1 MTKEKQLEYLKNI
14 CEKCYACEIGSRRDK
29 MVFSAGNPNAKVV
42 FIGEAPGKD
51 ENAQGLP
58 FVGRAGQLLNT
69 YLEKVGINRE
79 KDLYIANILKC
90 RPTNPDRPNKDRV
103 PATPEIKNCID
114 YLYKQIE
121 IVQPNLIVLC
131 GGTSLKTLTGKK
143 TIQISKVRGNVFE
156 LELNGH
162 KYNAI
167 AIYHPSYLMQ
177 YASQEQKDITLED
190 LKLIKT
196 YV

>member
-1 MTKEKQLEYLKNI
+1 MDKLKQLGDVSLL
-14 CEKCYACEIGSRRDK
+14 CENCHSCEIASRRDK
-29 MVFSAGNPNAKVV
+29 MVFSAGNPDAKVV

-69 YLEKVGINRE
+69 YLQKIGIDRE
-79 KDLYIANILKC
+79 KDLYITNILKC

-103 PATPEIKNCID
+103 PASDEIRNCIG

-121 IVQPNLIVLC
+121 IVKPNLIVLC

-143 TIQISKVRGNVFE
+143 SIQISKIRGNIFE
-156 LELNGH
+156 LELNGN
-162 KYNAI
+162 KYNAV

-177 YASQEQKDITLED
+177 YASKEQKEITLED
-190 LKLIKT
+190 LKLIKS

>member
-1 MTKEKQLEYLKNI
+1 MTKEKQLDDLKNI
-14 CEKCYACEIGSRRDK
+14 CEKCYACEIASRRDK
-29 MVFSAGNPNAKVV
+29 MVFFAGNPKAKVV

-79 KDLYIANILKC
+79 KDLYITNILKC

-103 PATPEIKNCID
+103 PATFEIKNCIG

-121 IVQPNLIVLC
+121 TVQPDLIVLC

-143 TIQISKVRGNVFE
+143 SIQISKVRGEAFE
-156 LELNGH
+156 LELNGF

-177 YASQEQKDITLED
+177 YASQEQKNLTLED

>member
-1 MTKEKQLEYLKNI
+1 MDKEKQLEDLKSI
-14 CEKCYACEIGSRRDK
+14 CKKCYACEIATRRDK
-29 MVFSAGNPNAKVV
+29 MVFSAGNFNAKVV

-51 ENAQGLP
+51 ENIQGLP

-69 YLEKVGINRE
+69 YLEKVGIDRDE
-79 KDLYIANILKC
+79 DLYVANILKC

-103 PATPEIKNCID
+103 PATNEIKNCID

-121 IVQPNLIVLC
+121 VVQPDLIVLC
-131 GGTSLKTLTGKK
+131 GGTSLKTLTGK
-143 TIQISKVRGNVFE
+143 TSIQISKVRGDVFE
-156 LELNGH
+156 LELNGK

-177 YASQEQKDITLED
+177 YASQEQKDITIED
-190 LKLIKT
+190 LKRIKS
-196 YV
+196 YI

>member
-1 MTKEKQLEYLKNI
+1 MDKLKQLGDVSLL
-14 CEKCYACEIGSRRDK
+14 CENCHSCEIASRRDK
-29 MVFSAGNPNAKVV
+29 MVFSAGNPDAKVV

-69 YLEKVGINRE
+69 YLQKIGIDRE
-79 KDLYIANILKC
+79 KDLYITNILKC

-103 PATPEIKNCID
+103 PASNEIRNCIG

-121 IVQPNLIVLC
+121 IVKPNLIVLC

-143 TIQISKVRGNVFE
+143 SIQISKIRGNIFE
-156 LELNGH
+156 LELNGN
-162 KYNAI
+162 KYNAV

-177 YASQEQKDITLED
+177 YASKEQKEITLED
-190 LKLIKT
+190 LKLIKS

>member
-1 MTKEKQLEYLKNI
+1 MMKKKMLNSLKSQ
-14 CEKCYACEIGSRRDK
+14 CESCLACEIGTRRDK
-29 MVFSAGNPNAKVV
+29 IVFSSGNEHAKVM

-51 ENAQGLP
+51 ENLQGIP

-69 YLEKVGINRE
+69 YFERLGIDRE

-90 RPTNPDRPNKDRV
+90 RPTNPDKPNKDRV
-103 PATPEIKNCID
+103 PTQNEIKNCIG
-114 YLYKQIE
+114 YLYKQ
-121 IVQPNLIVLC
+121 VKSVNPDLIVLC
-131 GGTSLKTLTGKK
+131 GGTALKTLTGKK
-143 TIQISKVRGNVFE
+143 SIQISKVRGEVFE
-156 LELNGH
+156 LDINGE

-177 YASQEQKDITLED
+177 YATQAQKDITLVD

>member
-1 MTKEKQLEYLKNI
+1 MKKKMLNNLKEQ
-14 CEKCYACEIGSRRDK
+14 CEKCLACEIGTRRDK
-29 MVFSAGNPNAKVV
+29 VVFASGNENARVM

-51 ENAQGLP
+51 ENATGVP

-69 YLEKVGINRE
+69 YFEKVGIDRE

-90 RPTNPDRPNKDRV
+90 RPTNPDKPNKDRV
-103 PATPEIKNCID
+103 PAQNEVKNCIG
-114 YLYKQIE
+114 YLYQQIE
-121 IVQPNLIVLC
+121 TVKPKLIVLC

-143 TIQISKVRGNVFE
+143 SIQISKVRGEVFE
-156 LELNGH
+156 LEINGN

-177 YASQEQKDITLED
+177 YATQAQKDITLED

>member
-1 MTKEKQLEYLKNI
+1 MDKLKQLEDIDLL
-14 CEKCYACEIGSRRDK
+14 CENCHSCEIASRRDK
-29 MVFSAGNPNAKVV
+29 MVFSAGNPDAKVV

-69 YLEKVGINRE
+69 YLQKIGIDRE
-79 KDLYIANILKC
+79 KDLYITNILKC

-103 PATPEIKNCID
+103 PASDEIRNCIG

-121 IVQPNLIVLC
+121 IVKPNLIVLC
-131 GGTSLKTLTGKK
+131 GGTSLKTLIGKK
-143 TIQISKVRGNVFE
+143 SIQISKVRGNIFE
-156 LELNGH
+156 LELNGN
-162 KYNAI
+162 KYNAV

-177 YASQEQKDITLED
+177 YASQEQKEITLED
-190 LKLIKT
+190 LKLIKS
-196 YV
+196 YI

>member
-1 MTKEKQLEYLKNI
+1 MDKKKQLDDVRI
-14 CEKCYACEIGSRRDK
+14 VCEKCCKCEIGSRRDK
-29 MVFSAGNPNAKVV
+29 MVFSAGNPNAKVL

-51 ENAQGLP
+51 ENIQGLP

-69 YLEKVGINRE
+69 YLERVGIDRE
-79 KDLYIANILKC
+79 NDLYIANILKC

-103 PATPEIKNCID
+103 PATVEIKNCIG

-121 IVQPNLIVLC
+121 IVQPELIVLC

-143 TIQISKVRGNVFE
+143 SIQISKVRGNVFE
-156 LELNGH
+156 IELNGH
-162 KYNAI
+162 MYNAI

-190 LKLIKT
+190 LKLIKS
-196 YV
+196 YA